1 MPSSKCGGL
10 IPKRN
15 KRRNAASA
23 RISHG
28 TQSVPAKR
36 TLHRCRYSLTRAVAG
51 ADSASALRSSLLVR
65 AAMRILVTG
74 GCGFIG
80 SNFIRYILQHYKP
93 ASVTNVDALTYA
105 GNLASLN
112 GVVDEHGE
120 RYEFFKADIA
130 NTDAMDGLMLEH
142 QFFAVV
148 NFAAESHVDRSI
160 NSPENFI
167 HTNVIGTSVLLNSAR
182 KHGVQRFVQIS
193 TDEVYGSLGKTG
205 KFTEDSPLDPSSP
218 YSSSKAGADLL
229 ALACQKTFGQDV
241 IVTRC
246 SNNYGPYQFPEK
258 LIPLMIVKALR
269 NEPLPV
275 YGDGMN
281 VRDWIHVE
289 DHCAAIVAALFE
301 GKPGSVYNFGG
312 ESEMPNLETVK
323 LILRKLGKPES
334 LITYVTD
341 RLGHD
346 RRYAIDS
353 SFAQREL
360 KWKPLHNFKEGL
372 DSTIDWYANNRSWW
386 EPLLERTGRH

>member
-1 MPSSKCGGL
+1 MNQPLSPSSKWGGL
-10 IPKRN
+10 IRRRR
-15 KRRNAASA
+15 KRRNTARP
-23 RISHG
+23 RISHRVQLLFASHFCHVSNESPSAG
-28 TQSVPAKR
+28 KSASVPAW
-36 TLHRCRYSLTRAVAG
+36 A
-51 ADSASALRSSLLVR
+51 LLVP
-65 AAMRILVTG
+65 AVRILVTG

-80 SNFIRYILQHYKP
+80 SNFIRYILQHYKL
-93 ASVTNVDALTYA
+93 ALVTNVDVLTYA
-105 GNLASLN
+105 GNLANLN
-112 GVVDEHGE
+112 GVVEEHGE

-130 NTDAMDGLMLEH
+130 NADAMDALMLEH

-167 HTNVIGTSVLLNSAR
+167 HTNGSGTSVLLNSAR
-182 KHGVQRFVQIS
+182 KRGVQRFVQIS

-205 KFTEDSPLDPSSP
+205 KFTEKSPLDPSSP

-229 ALACQKTFGQDV
+229 ALAHHRTYGQEV
-241 IVTRC
+241 VVTRC

-269 NEPLPV
+269 DEPLPV

-281 VRDWIHVE
+281 VRDWIHVS

-301 GKPGSVYNFGG
+301 GKLGQIYNFRGD
-312 ESEMPNLETVK
+312 SEMVNIDLVK
-323 LILRKLGKPES
+323 MILDKLGKPHS
-334 LITYVTD
+334 LISFVTD
-341 RLGHD
+341 RLVHD

-360 KWKPLHNFKEGL
+360 NWKPRRNFKEGL
-372 DSTIDWYANNRSWW
+372 DETIQWYIENPSWW
-386 EPLLERTGRH
+386 QPW